1 MSPARC
7 FISSVSCLCGRVLAQ
22 GKLPCA
28 SEMFHCSV
36 EREIMKV
43 CAVKRGWPVD
53 ASVRVVDG
61 DADVVASLAEW
72 LATEREL
79 RGAVRTLSN
88 PIGENQ
94 LGAVT
99 DIITVILGSGG
110 AGTVLVSSLITW
122 LRTRPTNVKLMIK
135 SGDRSVELD
144 IRTLKDVRPLLEQM
158 LGAVPEE

>member
-1 MSPARC
+1 M
-7 FISSVSCLCGRVLAQ
+7 
-22 GKLPCA
+22 
-28 SEMFHCSV
+28 
-36 EREIMKV
+36 
-43 CAVKRGWPVD
+43 D

-88 PIGENQ
+88 QIGENQ